1 MQLPTMPKI
10 QNVLHVLLGVVLLLA
25 VQGCNQNKRG
35 PANTN
40 SPSGNTA
47 GTGQSASQSGGAATH
62 ASPLTRGSG
71 YVHATFQ
78 PNVRVM
84 EDEEGRKAL
93 IGVSSNDAGLLLD
106 ASNATARQLKA
117 GDVLVIKGLLAR
129 AVLAAETTPDGIIVL
144 TQQAAISDLIQ
155 DGEISVTAPVRFG
168 TARAGVP
175 TIQDRWFASLQ
186 SLFVQPAYAQSP
198 EGVAMQS
205 AEAKGTKDA
214 YGNLLKG
221 AAKAVIE
228 GWETSYD
235 ATPGE
240 GQTNLTITVKKDV
253 GGFIALITGQ
263 GYISGF
269 DFDSQIGVQKGTVQ
283 RVETTFNN
291 LNGRMNFQWVVSKD
305 SPGVMADESR
315 IKLPGAIEVPLSQF
329 VEGIPLYLEVSAALL
344 IHPAITGGKEY
355 SKGQFR
361 LSYDGS
367 QHFTM
372 NPGNIDS
379 NGNVTGDIEL
389 LEHQELSPA
398 APLGMVVAF
407 AAPRIE
413 LTLGL
418 SKIYDNSDI
427 KKAADLVDKY
437 ADSIAK
443 RLLSPAQYQAYQ
455 NGPLGGFKLG
465 DTFKN
470 ALSTDGAAFFE
481 MIGTSGSSYTG
492 SSTVTP
498 CSRYDLSMVAKV
510 GASARVWGQ
519 QAGGLNKD
527 IFNKSITKV
536 DPPGMKLCENI
547 GKS

>member
-1 MQLPTMPKI
+1 MPKI
-10 QNVLHVLLGVVLLLA
+10 RNVPRVLAGVVLMLALL
-25 VQGCNQNKRG
+25 GCNKSKG
-35 PANTN
+35 G
-40 SPSGNTA
+40 SGNA
-47 GTGQSASQSGGAATH
+47 NSFVGNGTGAGQSPAQDSGATAH
-62 ASPLTRGSG
+62 GSTLTHGSG

-78 PNVRVM
+78 PNVRMM
-84 EDEEGRKAL
+84 EEEEGRKAL

-106 ASNATARQLKA
+106 SSNSTARQLKA

-129 AVLAAETTPDGIIVL
+129 TVLAAEPTPDGIIVL

-155 DGEISVTAPVRFG
+155 DGEIGVTAPVRFG
-168 TARAGVP
+168 SARAAIP
-175 TIQDRWFASLQ
+175 SIRERWNASLQ
-186 SLFVQPAYAQSP
+186 SLFVEPAYAQSP

-221 AAKAVIE
+221 AANSLIE
-228 GWETSYD
+228 GWETSYQ

-240 GQTNLTITVKKDV
+240 GQTKLTITLKKDV
-253 GGFIALITGQ
+253 GGFVALVTGQ
-263 GYISGF
+263 GYISNF
-269 DFDSQIGVQKGTVQ
+269 DFDSQIGVQKSTVQ
-283 RVETTFNN
+283 KVETAFNN

-305 SPGVMADESR
+305 SPGIMADESR
-315 IKLPGAIEVPLSQF
+315 IKLPGAIEVPLSEF

-344 IHPAITGGKEY
+344 IHPGITGGREY

-372 NPGNIDS
+372 KPGNIDS

-418 SKIYDNSDI
+418 SKIYEDSDI

-437 ADSIAK
+437 ADDVAK
-443 RLLSPAQYQAYQ
+443 RLLSPSQYQAYQ

-470 ALSTDGAAFFE
+470 ALSTDGAAYFE
-481 MIGTSGSSYTG
+481 MIGTSASSYTG
-492 SSTVTP
+492 SSAITP
-498 CSRYDLSMVAKV
+498 CSRYDLSMVGKV

-519 QAGGLNKD
+519 QAGGVNKD
-527 IFNKSITKV
+527 IFNKAITKV